1 MGQKFN
7 LWIDELIN
15 RMYPEESD
23 LKPDVPNLPYNYA
36 MLMIMSYAKTRR
48 NNDVDFGEDET
59 ATKIPSG
66 YGAAIPNHDNEAL
79 SLNFPNVIIIEDDAF
94 SNSKI
99 EFKNFIDL
107 SKTEVVGK
115 RAFKSRPF
123 IGNYSGWPAVH
134 NYDYQLPNVVS
145 IGEEAFASV
154 FGSTNDTAVN
164 FYIPKCQFIGKNA
177 FAQGKSFPITLNIYL
192 NEYDGVCQL
201 ENENAL
207 KMSSNKNPDNPIVST
222 VNVYVPANQVDNYL
236 ADSKWSKAINKYAAD
251 GSEGRVKGRDETINI
266 IAYQEATE
274 E

>member
-7 LWIDELIN
+7 LWIDELID
-15 RMYPEESD
+15 RMYPEESE

-48 NNDVDFGEDET
+48 NDDVDFGEDET

-66 YGAAIPNHDNEAL
+66 YGAAIPNHDNEEL
-79 SLNFPNVIIIEDDAF
+79 SLNFPNVIVIEDDAF

-99 EFKNFIDL
+99 NFKNFIDL
-107 SKTEVVGK
+107 SKVQTIGA
-115 RAFKSRPF
+115 RAFKSRKF
-123 IGNYSGWPAVH
+123 LGREYI
-134 NYDYQLPNVVS
+134 LPEVTS
-145 IGEEAFASV
+145 IGAEAFASALGGKWASQWTGT
-154 FGSTNDTAVN
+154 FR
-164 FYIPKCQFIGKNA
+164 IPKCQFIGKNA
-177 FAQGKSFPITLNIYL
+177 FAQGSDIRITLNIYL